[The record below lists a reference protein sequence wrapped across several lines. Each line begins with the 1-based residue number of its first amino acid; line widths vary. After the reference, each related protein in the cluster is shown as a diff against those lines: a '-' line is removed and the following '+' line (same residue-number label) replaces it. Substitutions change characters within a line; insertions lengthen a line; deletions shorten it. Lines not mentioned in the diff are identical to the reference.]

1 MGWYYYTEDPLCLN
15 PSSFYKGGLLS
26 STQVQKVT
34 QEKDKYKELYEQS
47 EMERKRLEKKS
58 EEERRRFEKRID
70 LLSNKFNTL
79 SKDLS
84 EEREL
89 NKCLQVRFLC
99 GIQFLNLDVVLGMS
113 SHLML
118 DHNR

>member
-1 MGWYYYTEDPLCLN
+1 MGWYYYSEDPLCLN
-15 PSSFYKGGLLS
+15 PSTKVLLS
-26 STQVQKVT
+26 SIQVQKVT

-89 NKCLQVRFLC
+89 NKCLQVRFLTWC
-99 GIQFLNLDVVLGMS
+99 
-113 SHLML
+113 
-118 DHNR
+118 